1 MNRSR
6 EWLHLRRQRLSNN
19 DCISFDCLFLLFA
32 LIIKTS
38 FINFSSCYPDA
49 DVCDFQAASAGDADG
64 VQKGMGNWTGNQ
76 KDASH
81 NIRMMLPMTARWQ

>member
-1 MNRSR
+1 MSGYICGANACQTMIA
-6 EWLHLRRQRLSNN
+6 LV
-19 DCISFDCLFLLFA
+19 FDCLFLLFA

-49 DVCDFQAASAGDADG
+49 DVCDFQAAAAGDADG
-64 VQKGMGNWTGNQ
+64 VQKGMGNWTGKQ